1 MTTKPWTSSLESA
14 GLGVPTCR
22 ASLGFVCLGAGVASQ
37 GVNERVERQQY
48 SRQATLL
55 WLCMCLFFV
64 VVVDVSSYLWLC
76 MCLVFRVC
84 ACVCVS
90 PSLLLFCCCARVS
103 FFVVVHASYFLWLC
117 MGLLFLVVH
126 VSWPPLRL
134 YSTCLLCFCQYGS
147 GLLLTM

>member
-37 GVNERVERQQY
+37 GVSERVERQQY

-84 ACVCVS
+84 ACVC
-90 PSLLLFCCCARVS
+90 LLLCY
-103 FFVVVHASYFLWLC
+103 FFVVVHVSPFLWLC
-117 MGLLFLVVH
+117 MRLIFCGCAWVFFFLVVH

>member
-1 MTTKPWTSSLESA
+1 MSLQ
-14 GLGVPTCR
+14 GLGCPR
-22 ASLGFVCLGAGVASQ
+22 AEPHWDLFAWELAWPVKGSASELKGSSIADKQ
-37 GVNERVERQQY
+37 HYCGCACV
-48 SRQATLL
+48 SFLWLL
-55 WLCMCLFFV
+55 WTCL
-64 VVVDVSSYLWLC
+64 LIC
-76 MCLVFRVC
+76 GC
-84 ACVCVS
+84 ACVSFFEFVRVCVS